1 MCAKGMRLTRRE
13 FVAGTFAALATTAVR
28 AQSAVPESPR
38 RQSLEIAGGAAP
50 QALREF
56 VRQTGLQVLFEFD
69 AVRHHTVQRVSGHF
83 EASEALSVMLA
94 GSGLGYEFIND
105 RTVSV
110 RPTPVVK
117 TTEVSGR

>member
-13 FVAGTFAALATTAVR
+13 LIAATLVASGIGTAR
-28 AQSAVPESPR
+28 AQSALVEPPR
-38 RQSLEIAGGAAP
+38 RQDLEIAGGAAP

-69 AVRHHTVQRVSGHF
+69 AIRHHTTHTIRGRF
-83 EASEALSVMLA
+83 DPSEALGLMLA
-94 GSGLGYEFIND
+94 GSGLAFEFVNE

-110 RPTPVVK
+110 RPAPLIK
-117 TTEVSGR
+117 TSEIPPR

>member
-1 MCAKGMRLTRRE
+1 MCAKGMRLARRE
-13 FVAGTFAALATTAVR
+13 FVAGMFAAAAAAAAR
-28 AQSAVPESPR
+28 AQAAVAEPPR
-38 RQSLEIAGGAAP
+38 RHSLEIAGGAAP

-69 AVRHHTVQRVSGHF
+69 AVRHHTVHRVSGHF
-83 EASEALSVMLA
+83 DPSEALSLMLA
-94 GSGLGYEFIND
+94 GSGLGFEFIND

>member
-13 FVAGTFAALATTAVR
+13 FVVATVSALAAGALR
-28 AQSAVPESPR
+28 AQSAAPEPSR

-50 QALREF
+50 KALREF

-69 AVRHHTVQRVSGHF
+69 AVRHHTVHPVSGRLG
-83 EASEALSVMLA
+83 ASEALSLMLA
-94 GSGLGYEFIND
+94 GSGLGFEFIND

-110 RPTPVVK
+110 RPVPILK
-117 TTEVSGR
+117 TSEVSGR